1 MVRRFAAV
9 EVPELLSGSKVV
21 RHCGRYSV
29 RYLVLVVWFA
39 MEDCSEL
46 PLYLL
51 RGLFKWLYGLLC
63 WWCCGFLRSRW
74 CSLM

>member
-46 PLYLL
+46 PL
-51 RGLFKWLYGLLC
+51 
-63 WWCCGFLRSRW
+63 
-74 CSLM
+74 